1 MSYTTLLRKAQRTL
15 KAGQYR
21 EVIRLLEPNVPLYT
35 DDPLFYYLLGCAC
48 YHQGDIGG
56 SHLYLQRG
64 IACSFDDVNLRL
76 MIAAVAV
83 RRRDTAQALQM
94 WLEVIEINPDNRRA
108 RRGIN
113 ALKGLDN
120 EIDLSRFVRSRSF
133 KKLLPKNSGR
143 YINFWK
149 FWLTLLLLGAGSY
162 GVWTA
167 WPWVEGWI
175 EDQFDRYPMTRAT
188 DEPFIFF
195 TLDPVSYLGIDATA
209 RTTLSL
215 QEVRTTMEAA
225 RTYFN
230 NYQDDQAGREIN
242 RILSSNASMQ
252 VKDQAKILRSMLR
265 PPSFDTYT
273 AGFTFAE
280 VARSPWL
287 YDGLHVLWRGRLSG
301 LNLTPDRIAFNLLV
315 GYEDG
320 QTMEGMTPVAVRF
333 ETFLDPSLT
342 TVVLGRVVVAADES
356 FHLEAVSLT
365 QLVRPNQSP
374 LSR

>member
-1 MSYTTLLRKAQRTL
+1 MSYTALLRKAQRTL

-21 EVIRLLEPNVPLYT
+21 EVIRLLEPKVPIYT

-64 IACSFDDVNLRL
+64 IACSFDDLNLRL
-76 MIAAVAV
+76 MLAAVAL

-94 WLEVIEINPDNRRA
+94 WLEVIELNPDNRRA
-108 RRGIN
+108 RQGIN
-113 ALKGLDN
+113 ALKSLDN
-120 EIDLSRFVRSRSF
+120 EIELSRFVRSSRF

-149 FWLTLLLLGAGSY
+149 FWLILFTLGISVF
-162 GVWTA
+162 GVWFF
-167 WPWVEGWI
+167 WPWI
-175 EDQFDRYPMTRAT
+175 ADQFDHYPITRAT

-195 TLDPVSYLGIDATA
+195 QLDPISYLGIDATA
-209 RTTLSL
+209 RTTLNL
-215 QEVRTTMEAA
+215 AEVRNTMDKA

-230 NYQDDQAGREIN
+230 NYEDDLAGREIN
-242 RILSSNASMQ
+242 RILFSNASMQ

-273 AGFTFAE
+273 AGFTFNE
-280 VARSPWL
+280 VAREPWL
-287 YDGLHVLWRGRLSG
+287 YEGLHVLWRGRISG
-301 LNLTPDRIAFNLLV
+301 LNTTADRIAFNLLV

-342 TVVLGRVVVAADES
+342 TVVLGRVIVTTDDS
-356 FHLEAVSLT
+356 FHLEAVSIT
-365 QLVRPNQSP
+365 QLVRPNQSL